1 MGDILSHV
9 DQTTASAKVLLQK
22 LQNIQVCLHCLSFP
36 SYFATNVAT
45 NINAVNCCHHF
56 FVRNKKWYKTPQ
68 TSSNHSELKNAMR
81 FQSVANVPF
90 YSHFFLRLSYFD
102 PGFLYLQFYFFSTFS
117 HSGARQSVSY
127 YEQASGFC
135 SVCIVGAG

>member
-81 FQSVANVPF
+81 FKVSLMCRFIPTFSFGFPTLILVSYICN
-90 YSHFFLRLSYFD
+90 STFFLLFHIAVLD
-102 PGFLYLQFYFFSTFS
+102 IL
-117 HSGARQSVSY
+117 
-127 YEQASGFC
+127 
-135 SVCIVGAG
+135 